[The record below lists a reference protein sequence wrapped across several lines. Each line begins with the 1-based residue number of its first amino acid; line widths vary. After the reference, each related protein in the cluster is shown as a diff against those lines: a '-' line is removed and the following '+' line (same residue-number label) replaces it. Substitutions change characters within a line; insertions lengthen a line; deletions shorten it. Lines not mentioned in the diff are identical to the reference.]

1 MKNTNNLY
9 KKIIKYLFVCCLLTI
24 LSLSCSAKHLHNEKY
39 YQEIWC
45 KANNGILE
53 YQNDDS
59 TRVDCLTENNAVE
72 FDFAAK
78 WAESIGQAL
87 YYQKKT
93 QKRGKVVLILENTEK
108 EMKYFNR
115 VKELSIDYNF
125 DCEYITP
132 LKAEKLK

>member
-1 MKNTNNLY
+1 MKKLIYINL
-9 KKIIKYLFVCCLLTI
+9 KKIKLLFVFFLWLI
-24 LSLSCSAKHLHNEKY
+24 MSLGCFAKHLHNEKY

-53 YQNDDS
+53 YKNDDN

-72 FDFAAK
+72 FDFAQK
-78 WAESIGQAL
+78 WAESVGQAL

-93 QKRGKVVLILENTEK
+93 KKRGKVVLILENTEK

-115 VKELSIDYNF
+115 VKELSVDYNF
-125 DCEYITP
+125 DCDYITP
-132 LKAEKLK
+132 AETDKLK